1 MSSYIEDIYK
11 QLKGLKR
18 HEKIMVLIMML
29 IEIIEREYFLVQKLK
44 QEIAEYEK
52 EVSKGG

>member
-18 HEKIMVLIMML
+18 HERIMVLLMML

-52 EVSKGG
+52 EVKQGG

>member
-1 MSSYIEDIYK
+1 MSNYVDEIVK

-18 HEKIMVLIMML
+18 YERIMVLMMML

-44 QEIAEYEK
+44 QEISEYEK
-52 EVSKGG
+52 EVKRGG

>member
-18 HEKIMVLIMML
+18 HERVMVLLMML

-44 QEIAEYEK
+44 QEIMEYEK
-52 EVSKGG
+52 EVRQGG

>member
-1 MSSYIEDIYK
+1 MSNYVDEIYR
-11 QLKGLKR
+11 QLRGLKR
-18 HEKIMVLIMML
+18 HERIMVLMMML

-52 EVSKGG
+52 EVSKAG

>member
-1 MSSYIEDIYK
+1 MSNYIEDIYK

-18 HEKIMVLIMML
+18 HERIMVLIMML

-52 EVSKGG
+52 EVRSSG

>member
-1 MSSYIEDIYK
+1 MSNYIEDIYK

-18 HEKIMVLIMML
+18 HERVMVLMMML

-52 EVSKGG
+52 EVRSSG